1 MGVRRAPLLLAT
13 ALLAA
18 SAAGPAAADLQSP
31 ASGTVRVRPS
41 QLPSPGITIH
51 GGRGRDGRTGP
62 VVSVPGAQIW
72 DGPGPVA
79 SVPGAQIWD
88 DPEPRV
94 SVPGAQIWDDPEP
107 RVSVSTRPGGRA
119 PRTGAPVPRVS
130 IGPGSV
136 CVYGPSGSVEV
147 GDCHVRPS
155 PPPSPPPR
163 SSPRPTPRPTPPS
176 TPPHTPRPVHHPKP
190 RPVRVAPPVRVPVQ
204 EVTPTPKPTPTVAMH
219 KRVKQFQA
227 PPRRKNPLGTV
238 LVMVVLVTAIAS
250 TTAVAF
256 RAR

>member
-1 MGVRRAPLLLAT
+1 MGVRRAPLLLAA

-31 ASGTVRVRPS
+31 APGAVRVRPS

-72 DGPGPVA
+72 DGPGPV
-79 SVPGAQIWD
+79 
-88 DPEPRV
+88 V
-94 SVPGAQIWDDPEP
+94 SVPGAQIRDDPEP
-107 RVSVSTRPGGRA
+107 RASVSTRPGGRA

-155 PPPSPPPR
+155 PPPPR

-176 TPPHTPRPVHHPKP
+176 TPPHTPRPVHHPAP

-204 EVTPTPKPTPTVAMH
+204 EVAPTSKPTPAVAMH

>member
-1 MGVRRAPLLLAT
+1 MGVRRAPLLLAA

-18 SAAGPAAADLQSP
+18 SAAGPAAADLQPP
-31 ASGTVRVRPS
+31 APGTVRVRPT

-72 DGPGPVA
+72 DDPGPV
-79 SVPGAQIWD
+79 
-88 DPEPRV
+88 V
-94 SVPGAQIWDDPEP
+94 SVPGAQIRDAQEP
-107 RVSVSTRPGGRA
+107 RGSVSERPGGRV

-155 PPPSPPPR
+155 PPPPPPPPPPR

-176 TPPHTPRPVHHPKP
+176 TPPRTPRPVHHPTP
-190 RPVRVAPPVRVPVQ
+190 RPVHVAPPVRVPVQ
-204 EVTPTPKPTPTVAMH
+204 EVTPTPKPTPKVAVH
-219 KRVKQFQA
+219 RRVRQVQA
-227 PPRRKNPLGTV
+227 SPRRKNPLGTV

>member
-1 MGVRRAPLLLAT
+1 MGARRAPLLLAA

-31 ASGTVRVRPS
+31 ASGMRARPS

-51 GGRGRDGRTGP
+51 GRPGSDGRGGP

-72 DGPGPVA
+72 DDPG
-79 SVPGAQIWD
+79 
-88 DPEPRV
+88 PRV

-107 RVSVSTRPGGRA
+107 RASVSMRPGGRA
-119 PRTGAPVPRVS
+119 PRTGVPVPRVS
-130 IGPGSV
+130 IGPDSV

-155 PPPSPPPR
+155 PPPPPPPPR
-163 SSPRPTPRPTPPS
+163 SSPRPTPRPTLTPA
-176 TPPHTPRPVHHPKP
+176 PPHTRRPVHRPTP

-204 EVTPTPKPTPTVAMH
+204 EVRPTLKPTPTVAVR
-219 KRVKQFQA
+219 KRVKQVQA

-256 RAR
+256 RVR

>member
-1 MGVRRAPLLLAT
+1 MGVRRAPLLLAA

-31 ASGTVRVRPS
+31 VPGTVRVRPS

-72 DGPGPVA
+72 D
-79 SVPGAQIWD
+79 
-88 DPEPRV
+88 DPEPVV
-94 SVPGAQIWDDPEP
+94 SVPGAQIWDAPEP
-107 RVSVSTRPGGRA
+107 HASVSTRPGGRA

-155 PPPSPPPR
+155 PPPPPPPR

-176 TPPHTPRPVHHPKP
+176 TPPHTPRPVHHPTP

-219 KRVKQFQA
+219 KRVKQLQA

>member
-1 MGVRRAPLLLAT
+1 MGVRRAPLLLAA

-31 ASGTVRVRPS
+31 VSGMRVRPA
-41 QLPSPGITIH
+41 QVPSPGITIH
-51 GGRGRDGRTGP
+51 GRPVSDGRSGP
-62 VVSVPGAQIW
+62 VVWVPGAQIW
-72 DGPGPVA
+72 DA
-79 SVPGAQIWD
+79 
-88 DPEPRV
+88 PEPQ
-94 SVPGAQIWDDPEP
+94 A
-107 RVSVSTRPGGRA
+107 SVSTRPGGRA
-119 PRTGAPVPRVS
+119 PRTGVPAPRVS
-130 IGPGSV
+130 IGPDSV

-155 PPPSPPPR
+155 PPPSPPPPPPPPPR
-163 SSPRPTPRPTPPS
+163 SSPRPTPRPTPPPP
-176 TPPHTPRPVHHPKP
+176 PPHTPRPVHHPTP

-204 EVTPTPKPTPTVAMH
+204 EVRPTPKPTPAVMVR
-219 KRVKQFQA
+219 KRIKQVQA

-256 RAR
+256 RVR